1 MYNSI
6 TLHQMG
12 DFVKR
17 IRSAARAVCLTS
29 LLWLCTTAS
38 PAYAQE
44 AETHSRA
51 RLALFLDCDF
61 CDETFIRQEMPYLD
75 HVRDREV
82 ADVHVLVTRE
92 QTGAGGQVQTIDA
105 IGLRLFEGT
114 DFSTFFTTP
123 VDATE
128 DEERNEFLRT
138 LEATLVPY
146 LMQTSLRDHLRVDI
160 ALTEEDAAEQEQT
173 TEDSWDYWT
182 IEFYADG
189 SADYESQRRSFDTRY
204 GVFIGRVTE
213 EWKLQLRPFFNYNYD
228 SFERGEQTITSSAR
242 RDGVTSYA
250 LKSISPHWSAGAY
263 GDALTSTFSN
273 VDWRYRFMGA
283 LEWSYFPYREA
294 NRRQLTVAYRIGASH
309 ITYRDT
315 TIYNEIQELL
325 PQHLLNVDYE
335 VIQPW
340 GEIEIGIDAS
350 QYMHDLS
357 RHSLQFDAEFEVRV
371 TRGLSVEI
379 GGFLE
384 LIHDQINLPKG
395 DADLEEVLLRRRQL
409 ETNYEAGFYFGLRYR
424 FGSLL
429 NNVVNT
435 RFGGIDN
442 RDRF

>member
-1 MYNSI
+1 MASMA
-6 TLHQMG
+6 T
-12 DFVKR
+12 
-17 IRSAARAVCLTS
+17 
-29 LLWLCTTAS
+29 LLWFCITSGLAT
-38 PAYAQE
+38 AQE
-44 AETHSRA
+44 AEVEAPT

-105 IGLRLFEGT
+105 YGLSFFEGM
-114 DFSTFFTTP
+114 DFSAYFTAP
-123 VDATE
+123 VDATD

-146 LMQTSLRDHLRVDI
+146 LMQTPLRDRLQVNI
-160 ALTEEDAAEQEQT
+160 ALAEEDAAEQVQA
-173 TEDSWDYWT
+173 TEDPWNNWI
-182 IEFYADG
+182 IELYADG

-204 GVFIGRVTE
+204 GVVISRVTE

-228 SFERGEQTITSSAR
+228 RFERGEQTITSSAR

-250 LKSISPHWSAGAY
+250 IKSISPHWSVGAY
-263 GDALTSTFSN
+263 ADALTSTFSN
-273 VDWRYRFMGA
+273 IDWRYRFMGA
-283 LEWSYFPYREA
+283 VEWSLFPYREA
-294 NRRQLTVAYRIGASH
+294 NRRQLTMAYRLGASH
-309 ITYRDT
+309 LTYQEI
-315 TIYNEIQELL
+315 TIYDEIDELL
-325 PQHLLNVDYE
+325 PQHILNAGYE

-340 GEIEIGIDAS
+340 GEIEIGFIAS
-350 QYMHDLS
+350 QYLHDLS
-357 RHSLQFDAEFEVRV
+357 RHSLEFDAEFEVRI

-409 ETNYEAGFYFGLRYR
+409 ETNYEAGFYFGFRYR

-429 NNVVNT
+429 NNVVNP
-435 RFGGIDN
+435 RFGGIGN

>member
-1 MYNSI
+1 MYHFVRKKGSTI
-6 TLHQMG
+6 TTA
-12 DFVKR
+12 F
-17 IRSAARAVCLTS
+17 LTA
-29 LLWLCTTAS
+29 LLWFCAVS
-38 PAYAQE
+38 GPVVAQE
-44 AETHSRA
+44 AEMESRT

-92 QTGAGGQVQTIDA
+92 RTGAGGQVQTIDA
-105 IGLRLFEGT
+105 YGLRLFEGM
-114 DFSTFFTTP
+114 DFSTFFTAP

-146 LMQTSLRDHLRVDI
+146 LMQTPLRDRLQVEI
-160 ALTEEDAAEQEQT
+160 ALAEEDAAEQVQT
-173 TEDSWDYWT
+173 TEDPWDYWI

-204 GVFIGRVTE
+204 GVVISRVTE

-228 SFERGEQTITSSAR
+228 RFERGEQTITSSAR

-250 LKSISPHWSAGAY
+250 IKSISPHWSVGAY
-263 GDALTSTFSN
+263 GDILTSTFSN
-273 VDWRYRFMGA
+273 IDWRYRFMGA
-283 LEWSYFPYREA
+283 VEWSLFPYREA
-294 NRRQLTVAYRIGASH
+294 NRRQLTIAYRLGASH
-309 ITYRDT
+309 LTYREL
-315 TIYNEIQELL
+315 TIYDEIEELL
-325 PQHLLNVDYE
+325 PQHIINAGYE
-335 VIQPW
+335 VVQPW
-340 GEIEIGIDAS
+340 GEIEIGVNAS
-350 QYMHDLS
+350 QYLHDLS
-357 RHSLQFDAEFEVRV
+357 RHSLEFDAEFEVRV
-371 TRGLSVEI
+371 TRGLSIEV

-409 ETNYEAGFYFGLRYR
+409 ETNYEAGFYFGFRYR

-435 RFGGIDN
+435 RFGGIGS